1 MPCTPGVSVRQLSIL
16 HKLFLI
22 LSSIFGF
29 YLQHTMSKSGKAIIF
44 SAPSGSGKT
53 TIVRHLLKKYPD
65 LGFSISATT
74 RSKRPNETDG
84 KDYYFL
90 SIKDFEGKIKAN
102 EFVEWEQV
110 YEGLYY
116 GTLKEEVERIWGEG
130 RHVVFDVDVVGGLN
144 LKKYFGDRGLAIFV
158 RVPDM
163 ETLRH
168 RLESRKTETEESLA
182 KRLEKAEY
190 ELSFEKKFDATV
202 VNDQLDEAFANAENK
217 VRKFIDK

>member
-1 MPCTPGVSVRQLSIL
+1 
-16 HKLFLI
+16 
-22 LSSIFGF
+22 
-29 YLQHTMSKSGKAIIF
+29 MSNHGKAIIF

-53 TIVRHLLKKYPD
+53 TIVRHLLEKYPD
-65 LGFSISATT
+65 FGFSISATT
-74 RSKRPNETDG
+74 RSKRPNEQHG

-90 SIKDFEGKIKAN
+90 SVADFEEKIKA
-102 EFVEWEQV
+102 EKFVEWEQV

-130 RHVVFDVDVVGGLN
+130 RHVLFDVDVVGGLN

-158 RVPDM
+158 KVSDM
-163 ETLRH
+163 KTLKE
-168 RLESRKTETEESLA
+168 RLESRKTESEESLA

-190 ELSFEKKFDATV
+190 ELSFEKKFDTTV
-202 VNDQLDEAFANAENK
+202 VNDQLEEAFADAEDR